1 MKLEYTPLDI
11 KASRSTLCV
20 KSIDDKINFYNLKNL
35 LIHKFDHGDG
45 KISEIDSNF
54 YELIIDT
61 KKIYCY
67 NENGDLKQEVSL
79 TEDFENMFVSS
90 ADGGLLIFN
99 EDLLL
104 ISCFKKQVI
113 KFH

>member
-1 MKLEYTPLDI
+1 MDI

-20 KSIDDKINFYNLKNL
+20 KSIDGEINFYNLNNL
-35 LIHKFDHGDG
+35 LIHKFDHGYG

-54 YELIIDT
+54 YEVIIDT

-67 NENGDLKQEVSL
+67 NENGDLKQEVNL
-79 TEDFENMFVSS
+79 TEDFENRFASR

-99 EDLLL
+99 KELLL
-104 ISCFKKQVI
+104 VSCFKKQIV
-113 KFH
+113 KFHRV